1 MRIFFCKIRNSV
13 CAKPV
18 IRYEMPS
25 KSISVQVFSPCV
37 IRVSPISIEESFK
50 AKANVY
56 FIPRFSKR
64 LRYSSDNAIPGRF
77 TKRVFVV
84 ISVAHLL
91 RFGQSAHLPLPPHLQ
106 MCRFSFRAANS
117 SSEPSRRMAQQ
128 FDMASSS
135 GIPAAIN
142 LRSSVIADLPKS
154 GGEKKH

>member
-84 ISVAHLL
+84 ISVAHFL
-91 RFGQSAHLPLPPHLQ
+91 RFGQSGQLPVPPHLHSW
-106 MCRFSFRAANS
+106 RFSCSETS
-117 SSEPSRRMAQQ
+117 STRVPSRRMAQQ

-142 LRSSVIADLPKS
+142 LRSSVIANLQKS

>member
-84 ISVAHLL
+84 ISVAHFL
-91 RFGQSAHLPLPPHLQ
+91 RFGQSWQLPDPPHLQ
-106 MCRFSFRAANS
+106 PLLSLLSIMTS
-117 SSEPSRRMAQQ
+117 
-128 FDMASSS
+128 
-135 GIPAAIN
+135 
-142 LRSSVIADLPKS
+142 
-154 GGEKKH
+154 KKE